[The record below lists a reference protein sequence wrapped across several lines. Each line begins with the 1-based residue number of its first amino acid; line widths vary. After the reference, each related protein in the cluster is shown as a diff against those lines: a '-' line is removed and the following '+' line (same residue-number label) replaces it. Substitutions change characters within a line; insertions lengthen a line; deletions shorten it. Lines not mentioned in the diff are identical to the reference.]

1 MNTVEKILAI
11 RIANLEIEKAQAQI
25 ALEAEIERLN
35 AEIERLNNEKEE
47 KGGKK

>member
-11 RIANLEIEKAQAQI
+11 RIANLEIEKAQVQI
-25 ALEAEIERLN
+25 ALEAEIEQLK